1 MNKTRLNI
9 AMAMILPACVTVG
22 CGSNETRTAV
32 DDVIVPEQQLVQELE
47 HKENTVPVTESVVL
61 AEQIENEFETI
72 VETEPVVDEV
82 MTSQPEQ
89 RVFYFDSNSSDI
101 RQDDFER
108 LIAHAEYLIK
118 HPQIKLKISGHADI
132 SGDSLYNQQLAQKR
146 AESTARILMD
156 YGVLAAQID
165 MQSLGEDSPVA
176 GFEHAI
182 EDRRVEL
189 EYVIDT
195 QLSEVNNF

>member
-1 MNKTRLNI
+1 MNKTRLNL
-9 AMAMILPACVTVG
+9 AMAMILPACVSVG
-22 CGSNETRTAV
+22 CSSQETRTAV
-32 DDVIVPEQQLVQELE
+32 DDVTVPEQQLIEEVE
-47 HKENTVPVTESVVL
+47 HKEVGEPVTEPVL
-61 AEQIENEFETI
+61 AEQIEHEFETI
-72 VETEPVVDEV
+72 VEIKAAVEEV
-82 MTSQPEQ
+82 KEAQPEH
-89 RVFYFDSNSSDI
+89 RIFYFDSNSSDI

-132 SGDSLYNQQLAQKR
+132 SGDSHYNQQLAQQR